1 MADLKVLVLVKQTFN
16 TEARIQLTGDGG
28 IDDKGI
34 KLICNPYDEFAIE
47 EAVQMKERGDASHV
61 RLVTVGPDKAV
72 EALRQGLAM
81 GADEAVRVWDDA
93 LAGADGGSI
102 ANVLAAAIKK
112 YEWDLLLCGKIAV
125 DDQAFEVPGRLSVLL
140 DTPAINAAAKIELVD
155 GGVKVTRDT
164 DAGTETLLTKLPALI
179 TTEKGLNE
187 PRYPPLPKIMK
198 AKRKPID
205 DLTLADLGG
214 DLVKRLLSVTGNEL
228 PPERSGATMIKGSAA
243 EQAAELVRL
252 LREEA
257 KVL

>member
-16 TEARIQLTGDGG
+16 TEARIQLGADGG

-61 RLVTVGPDKAV
+61 RLLTVGPEKAI

-81 GADEAVRVWDDA
+81 GADEAARVWDDS
-93 LAGADGGSI
+93 LVGACNMTL

-112 YEWDLLLCGKIAV
+112 YEWDLLLCGKVAV
-125 DDQAFEVPGRLSVLL
+125 DDQSFEVPGRLSVLL
-140 DTPAINAAAKIELVD
+140 DTPVINAAAKIELVD

-164 DAGTETLLTKLPALI
+164 DAGTETLLAKLPAFI
-179 TTEKGLNE
+179 SAEKGINE

-205 DLTLADLGG
+205 DITLADLGD
-214 DLVKRLLSVTGNEL
+214 DLVKQVLSITAHEL
-228 PPERSGATMIKGSAA
+228 PPEKTGAKMIKGSAA
-243 EQAAELVRL
+243 EQASELVRL

-257 KVL
+257 KVV

>member
-1 MADLKVLVLVKQTFN
+1 MGDLKALVLVKQTFN
-16 TEARIQLTGDGG
+16 TEARIKLTDDGG

-47 EAVQMKERGDASHV
+47 EAVQMKERGEVSHV
-61 RLVTVGPDKAV
+61 RLLTLGDEKSV

-81 GADEAVRVWDDA
+81 GADEAVRVWDDS
-93 LAGADGGSI
+93 LVGADN
-102 ANVLAAAIKK
+102 ATVAAALAAAIKK

-125 DDQAFEVPGRLSVLL
+125 DDQSFEVPGRLSVLL
-140 DTPAINAAAKIELVD
+140 DAPLVNAAAKIELVD

-164 DAGTETLLTKLPALI
+164 DAGTETLLSKLPAFI
-179 TTEKGLNE
+179 STEKGLNE

-198 AKRKPID
+198 AKRKPIED
-205 DLTLADLGG
+205 VSPADLGVE
-214 DLVKRLLSVTGNEL
+214 VKQSVTITGREL
-228 PPERSGATMIKGSAA
+228 PPERTGATMIKGNAA

-252 LREEA
+252 LKEEA